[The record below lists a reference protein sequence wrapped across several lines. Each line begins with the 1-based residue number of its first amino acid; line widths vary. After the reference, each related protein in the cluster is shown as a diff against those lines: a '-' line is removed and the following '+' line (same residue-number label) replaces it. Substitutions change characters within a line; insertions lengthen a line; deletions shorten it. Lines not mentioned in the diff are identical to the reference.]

1 MKILNQAQAEAV
13 YSAMCALNNVGGNIK
28 ANLPI
33 SAKVPLSPAAYI
45 RVFEDDGLVKVVRCV
60 DFLVKANEVY
70 NSQAEFAAAY
80 GLDGEPEMV
89 EHLGLK
95 FKVLA
100 KFPEADSD
108 AANAFMEANPNAGL
122 LCIENGIAY
131 LVDMADEGVLA

>member
-1 MKILNQAQAEAV
+1 MKILNKSQAEAV
-13 YSAMCALNNVGGNIK
+13 YSAMCALNNVDFRACDLSFSNAIVK
-28 ANLPI
+28 QASNEAI
-33 SAKVPLSPAAYI
+33 SVIGPAA
-45 RVFEDDGLVKVVRCV
+45 VDDEIYQ
-60 DFLVKANEVY
+60 N
-70 NSQAEFAAAY
+70 QAEFAAAY

-89 EHLGLK
+89 QYLGRK

-131 LVDMADEGVLA
+131 LADMADEGVLA